1 MDKDIGLG
9 IRKEIGL
16 AKILMYVVIVAI
28 VGVGG
33 IIGVRKVIAPS
44 FQAVEGDYRYQWH
57 RVANEQE
64 WKDLRVKYQ
73 GNSYCKGCH
82 SDQDMRVAASS
93 HAKVQC
99 ENCHGAAFNHPE
111 DPKKLSID
119 KGRGLCLRCHA
130 SLPYRPATYAELPVQ
145 ENRPQP
151 ISMLKMI
158 NPDTH
163 NPDMACVTCHDPH
176 KTEFK

>member
-1 MDKDIGLG
+1 MGEEIRLG
-9 IRKEIGL
+9 
-16 AKILMYVVIVAI
+16 KIVMYVVII
-28 VGVGG
+28 SLVGVAGL
-33 IIGVRKVIAPS
+33 IGARMLIAPS
-44 FQAVEGDYRYQWH
+44 FSAVEGDYRYQWH

-64 WKDLRVKYQ
+64 WKDIKVKYQ

-82 SDQDMRVAASS
+82 SDQDARVAASE

-99 ENCHGAAFNHPE
+99 ENCHGAAFNHPD
-111 DPKKLSID
+111 DPKKLSVD

-130 SLPYRPATYAELPVQ
+130 YLPYRPDTYAELPVQ

-151 ISMLKMI
+151 ISKLKMI

-163 NPDMACVTCHDPH
+163 NPDIECVTCHNPH
-176 KTEFK
+176 KTGFK

>member
-1 MDKDIGLG
+1 MDKKAGLG
-9 IRKEIGL
+9 
-16 AKILMYVVIVAI
+16 KILIGVVIVTI
-28 VGVGG
+28 VS
-33 IIGVRKVIAPS
+33 IGALIGARMIIAPS
-44 FQAVEGDYRYQWH
+44 FSAVDGDYRYQWH

-64 WKDLRVKYQ
+64 WKDFKVKHQ

-82 SDQDMRVAASS
+82 SDQDARVAASD

-111 DPKKLSID
+111 NPKKLSID

-130 SLPYRPATYAELPVQ
+130 SLQYRPATYAELLQQ

-163 NPDMACVTCHDPH
+163 NPDMACVSCHDAH
-176 KTEFK
+176 KAGFK